1 LVELWQTNQKFFVL
15 INCQGL
21 GYEIQILES
30 FFLKLKTNQISN
42 KKITLWL
49 KHIKKEDS
57 DLLFGFTS
65 KEQKNFFI
73 EILSIRGVGS
83 QIGMGILNKFSI
95 SEVINAIKTQNK
107 KLICSVPGIGQ
118 KMSDRLILELKNKF
132 KSELQF
138 EEEKA
143 KDEFEIKD
151 PEINKM
157 MQDLK
162 LTLQS
167 LNYKNKEINTI
178 MPIIKES
185 TLLAKKEKNL
195 SFENLLKI
203 AKNNLDKDSSNIG
216 RWRSIINKLKIN
228 FMSLDTAEKQKL
240 IETHQVH
247 STDTGSV
254 EVQVAML
261 SKRISKLSDHLQG
274 NIHDFASRQ
283 GLLKMIGKRKRLLS
297 YIKDKN
303 VQRYQELV
311 KKIGIRGWSQLMKKK
326 QSKKK
331 TQN

>member
-1 LVELWQTNQKFFVL
+1 MISWINGELVELWQTNQKFFVL

-95 SEVINAIKTQNK
+95 NEVINAIKTQNK

-132 KSELQF
+132 KSEIQF

-157 MQDLK
+157 IEDLQ

-167 LNYKNKEINTI
+167 LNYKNKEIKTI
-178 MPIIKES
+178 LPIIINEVDFLS
-185 TLLAKKEKNL
+185 KKENNL
-195 SFENLLKI
+195 SFENLLKL
-203 AKNNLDKDSSNIG
+203 AMNYLDKESSNI
-216 RWRSIINKLKIN
+216 
-228 FMSLDTAEKQKL
+228 
-240 IETHQVH
+240 
-247 STDTGSV
+247 
-254 EVQVAML
+254 
-261 SKRISKLSDHLQG
+261 
-274 NIHDFASRQ
+274 AS
-283 GLLKMIGKRKRLLS
+283 
-297 YIKDKN
+297 
-303 VQRYQELV
+303 
-311 KKIGIRGWSQLMKKK
+311 
-326 QSKKK
+326 
-331 TQN
+331 

>member
-1 LVELWQTNQKFFVL
+1 MISWINGELVESWQTNQRFFVL

-21 GYEIQILES
+21 GYEIQLLES

-83 QIGMGILNKFSI
+83 QIGMGILNKFS
-95 SEVINAIKTQNK
+95 SNEVINAIKTQNK

-132 KSELQF
+132 KSEIQF

-143 KDEFEIKD
+143 KGEFAIKD

-157 MQDLK
+157 IEDLQ
-162 LTLQS
+162 LTLRS

-178 MPIIKES
+178 LPIIINEIDFP
-185 TLLAKKEKNL
+185 AKKENNL
-195 SFENLLKI
+195 SCENLLKL
-203 AKNNLDKDSSNIG
+203 AMNYLDKESSNI
-216 RWRSIINKLKIN
+216 
-228 FMSLDTAEKQKL
+228 
-240 IETHQVH
+240 
-247 STDTGSV
+247 
-254 EVQVAML
+254 
-261 SKRISKLSDHLQG
+261 
-274 NIHDFASRQ
+274 AS
-283 GLLKMIGKRKRLLS
+283 
-297 YIKDKN
+297 
-303 VQRYQELV
+303 
-311 KKIGIRGWSQLMKKK
+311 
-326 QSKKK
+326 
-331 TQN
+331 

>member
-1 LVELWQTNQKFFVL
+1 MISWINGELVELWQTNQKFFVL

-95 SEVINAIKTQNK
+95 NEVINAIKTQNK

-132 KSELQF
+132 KSEIQF

-143 KDEFEIKD
+143 KGEFAIKD

-157 MQDLK
+157 IEDLL
-162 LTLQS
+162 LTLRS

-178 MPIIKES
+178 LPIIVNEADI
-185 TLLAKKEKNL
+185 LAKKENNL
-195 SFENLLKI
+195 SFENLLKL
-203 AKNNLDKDSSNIG
+203 AMNYLDK
-216 RWRSIINKLKIN
+216 
-228 FMSLDTAEKQKL
+228 
-240 IETHQVH
+240 
-247 STDTGSV
+247 GSRNL
-254 EVQVAML
+254 A
-261 SKRISKLSDHLQG
+261 
-274 NIHDFASRQ
+274 
-283 GLLKMIGKRKRLLS
+283 
-297 YIKDKN
+297 
-303 VQRYQELV
+303 
-311 KKIGIRGWSQLMKKK
+311 
-326 QSKKK
+326 
-331 TQN
+331 

>member
-1 LVELWQTNQKFFVL
+1 MISWINGELVELWQTNQKFFVL

-21 GYEIQILES
+21 GYEVQILES

-132 KSELQF
+132 KSEIQF

-143 KDEFEIKD
+143 NDEFEIKD

-157 MQDLK
+157 IEDLQ

-167 LNYKNKEINTI
+167 LNYKNKEIKTI
-178 MPIIKES
+178 LPIIINEVDF
-185 TLLAKKEKNL
+185 LAKKESNL
-195 SFENLLKI
+195 SFENLLKL
-203 AKNNLDKDSSNIG
+203 AMNYLDKESSNI
-216 RWRSIINKLKIN
+216 
-228 FMSLDTAEKQKL
+228 
-240 IETHQVH
+240 
-247 STDTGSV
+247 
-254 EVQVAML
+254 
-261 SKRISKLSDHLQG
+261 
-274 NIHDFASRQ
+274 AS
-283 GLLKMIGKRKRLLS
+283 
-297 YIKDKN
+297 
-303 VQRYQELV
+303 
-311 KKIGIRGWSQLMKKK
+311 
-326 QSKKK
+326 
-331 TQN
+331 

>member
-1 LVELWQTNQKFFVL
+1 MISWINGELVELWQTNQKFFVL

-21 GYEIQILES
+21 GYEVQILES

-95 SEVINAIKTQNK
+95 GEVINAIKTQNK

-132 KSELQF
+132 KSEIQF

-143 KDEFEIKD
+143 NDEFEIKD

-157 MQDLK
+157 IEDLQ

-167 LNYKNKEINTI
+167 LNYKNKEIKTI
-178 MPIIKES
+178 LPIIVNEVDF
-185 TLLAKKEKNL
+185 LAKKESNL
-195 SFENLLKI
+195 SFENLLKL
-203 AKNNLDKDSSNIG
+203 AMNYLDKESSNI
-216 RWRSIINKLKIN
+216 
-228 FMSLDTAEKQKL
+228 
-240 IETHQVH
+240 
-247 STDTGSV
+247 
-254 EVQVAML
+254 
-261 SKRISKLSDHLQG
+261 
-274 NIHDFASRQ
+274 AS
-283 GLLKMIGKRKRLLS
+283 
-297 YIKDKN
+297 
-303 VQRYQELV
+303 
-311 KKIGIRGWSQLMKKK
+311 
-326 QSKKK
+326 
-331 TQN
+331 

>member
-1 LVELWQTNQKFFVL
+1 MISWINGELVELWQTNQKFFVL

-30 FFLKLKTNQISN
+30 FFLKLKTNQISTKN
-42 KKITLWL
+42 ITLWI

-65 KEQKNFFI
+65 KDQKNFFI

-95 SEVINAIKTQNK
+95 GEVINAIKTQNK

-132 KSELQF
+132 KSEIQF

-157 MQDLK
+157 IEDLQ

-167 LNYKNKEINTI
+167 LNYKNKEIKTI
-178 MPIIKES
+178 LPIIIKEVD
-185 TLLAKKEKNL
+185 LLAKKENNL
-195 SFENLLKI
+195 SFENLLKL
-203 AKNNLDKDSSNIG
+203 AMNYLDKESSNI
-216 RWRSIINKLKIN
+216 
-228 FMSLDTAEKQKL
+228 
-240 IETHQVH
+240 
-247 STDTGSV
+247 
-254 EVQVAML
+254 
-261 SKRISKLSDHLQG
+261 
-274 NIHDFASRQ
+274 AS
-283 GLLKMIGKRKRLLS
+283 
-297 YIKDKN
+297 
-303 VQRYQELV
+303 
-311 KKIGIRGWSQLMKKK
+311 
-326 QSKKK
+326 
-331 TQN
+331 

>member
-1 LVELWQTNQKFFVL
+1 LISWISGELVELWQTNQKFFVL

-65 KEQKNFFI
+65 KEQRNFFI

-95 SEVINAIKTQNK
+95 GEVINAIKTQNK

-132 KSELQF
+132 KNEIQF
-138 EEEKA
+138 EEEKS
-143 KDEFEIKD
+143 KDELEIKD

-157 MQDLK
+157 IEDLQ

-167 LNYKNKEINTI
+167 LNYKNKEIKTI
-178 MPIIKES
+178 LPIIINEVDLLNKKES
-185 TLLAKKEKNL
+185 NL
-195 SFENLLKI
+195 SFENLLKL
-203 AKNNLDKDSSNIG
+203 AMNYLDKDSSNLA
-216 RWRSIINKLKIN
+216 R
-228 FMSLDTAEKQKL
+228 
-240 IETHQVH
+240 
-247 STDTGSV
+247 
-254 EVQVAML
+254 
-261 SKRISKLSDHLQG
+261 
-274 NIHDFASRQ
+274 
-283 GLLKMIGKRKRLLS
+283 
-297 YIKDKN
+297 
-303 VQRYQELV
+303 
-311 KKIGIRGWSQLMKKK
+311 
-326 QSKKK
+326 
-331 TQN
+331 

>member
-1 LVELWQTNQKFFVL
+1 MISWINGDLVELWQINQKYFVL

-65 KEQKNFFI
+65 KEQRNFFI

-95 SEVINAIKTQNK
+95 GEVINAIKTQNK

-132 KSELQF
+132 KSEIQF
-138 EEEKA
+138 EDK
-143 KDEFEIKD
+143 KDKDKFEIKD
-151 PEINKM
+151 PETNKM
-157 MQDLK
+157 IEDLQ

-178 MPIIKES
+178 LPIIINEVDH
-185 TLLAKKEKNL
+185 LAKKENNL
-195 SFENLLKI
+195 SFENLLKL
-203 AKNNLDKDSSNIG
+203 AMNYLDKESSNI
-216 RWRSIINKLKIN
+216 
-228 FMSLDTAEKQKL
+228 
-240 IETHQVH
+240 
-247 STDTGSV
+247 
-254 EVQVAML
+254 
-261 SKRISKLSDHLQG
+261 
-274 NIHDFASRQ
+274 AS
-283 GLLKMIGKRKRLLS
+283 
-297 YIKDKN
+297 
-303 VQRYQELV
+303 
-311 KKIGIRGWSQLMKKK
+311 
-326 QSKKK
+326 
-331 TQN
+331 

>member
-1 LVELWQTNQKFFVL
+1 MISWINGELVESWQTNQKFFVL

-65 KEQKNFFI
+65 KEQRNFFI
-73 EILSIRGVGS
+73 EILSIRGIGS

-132 KSELQF
+132 KSEIQF
-138 EEEKA
+138 KEETA

-157 MQDLK
+157 IEDLQ
-162 LTLQS
+162 LTIES
-167 LNYKNKEINTI
+167 LNYKNKEIKTI
-178 MPIIKES
+178 LPIIINEVDF
-185 TLLAKKEKNL
+185 LAKKESNL
-195 SFENLLKI
+195 SFENLLKL
-203 AKNNLDKDSSNIG
+203 AMNYLDKESSNI
-216 RWRSIINKLKIN
+216 
-228 FMSLDTAEKQKL
+228 
-240 IETHQVH
+240 
-247 STDTGSV
+247 
-254 EVQVAML
+254 
-261 SKRISKLSDHLQG
+261 
-274 NIHDFASRQ
+274 AS
-283 GLLKMIGKRKRLLS
+283 
-297 YIKDKN
+297 
-303 VQRYQELV
+303 
-311 KKIGIRGWSQLMKKK
+311 
-326 QSKKK
+326 
-331 TQN
+331 